1 MFAGQFF
8 GPRDGWAGSDGMTF
22 HDVGEVGKL
31 LDGLEVCYL
40 REWEREGRA
49 ASGPKRWHA
58 FGILARQPS

>member
-1 MFAGQFF
+1 
-8 GPRDGWAGSDGMTF
+8 MTF